1 MKLIISRCSKGGG
14 FALAHGTKLTIDK
27 TEHVYLRWMEQGVLM
42 GLGDKVVAASKG
54 PLQVTQD
61 CIVTHSDILRLTA
74 ASLSRQ
80 RTDDLSIV
88 YELQRSLL
96 QLHGGTHF
104 TLFCS
109 VDKNNSVSLHSVGF
123 EVLQIDMNSLVQSL
137 IRIPTTKSP
146 FDLGTAVAN
155 LDAASQLEIQQQIEL
170 LNKLPAQFTTRTSDP
185 NSLGL
190 PMHMAWHRLAP
201 KHFIIHHSHNI
212 SLIETSFKNTLGTS
226 HQMKKTRPTETTIVT
241 KKSKPNDLQQFLRR
255 FQKRTGATRLSIL
268 SSQINNHM
276 QQFRPELTCVEV
288 FQKELPVRGHIRVT
302 KLSPKSITVIW
313 NKFDSVTSEYLLTI
327 KRGLHD

>member
-1 MKLIISRCSKGGG
+1 M
-14 FALAHGTKLTIDK
+14 
-27 TEHVYLRWMEQGVLM
+27 
-42 GLGDKVVAASKG
+42 
-54 PLQVTQD
+54 
-61 CIVTHSDILRLTA
+61 LRLTA
-74 ASLSRQ
+74 TSVSRQ

-88 YELQRSLL
+88 YELQCSLL

-137 IRIPTTKSP
+137 IRIPTTRMSP

-155 LDAASQLEIQQQIEL
+155 LDTASQLEIQQQIEL
-170 LNKLPAQFTTRTSDP
+170 LNKLPAQFTTRTSDQ

-190 PMHMAWHRLAP
+190 PMHMAWQRLAP

-212 SLIETSFKNTLGTS
+212 SLIETSFKNTLSTL
-226 HQMKKTRPTETTIVT
+226 HQMKKTRPTETKIVS

-288 FQKELPVRGHIRVT
+288 YQKELPVRGHIRVT
-302 KLSPKSITVIW
+302 KLSPKSITVVW

-327 KRGLHD
+327 KYGLHE